1 MNRKATLAS
10 FQFANITEQM
20 LSLYGV
26 EQHSVGSLLATVKV
40 HLDVGGLG
48 TVYTVAKQ
56 RQVGTQA
63 VQIAQVAT

>member
-26 EQHSVGSLLATVKV
+26 EQRSVGSLLA
-40 HLDVGGLG
+40 
-48 TVYTVAKQ
+48 A
-56 RQVGTQA
+56 QVGPSSSKYAATARWLTCYLQCKL
-63 VQIAQVAT
+63 VQVAQVTK

>member
-26 EQHSVGSLLATVKV
+26 EQRSVGSLLATVKV
-40 HLDVGGLG
+40 QLDVDGHR
-48 TVYTVAKQ
+48 YCVA
-56 RQVGTQA
+56 RGVRLD
-63 VQIAQVAT
+63 